1 MSLRNHAEVM
11 GGLAIIVTMA
21 LFIASFLSTVL
32 FMDFVRSAD
41 REVYVEPSFS
51 VCTGLAILLL
61 LAFLGYGMVVYRGVL
76 GRARTDRARRAAYFQ
91 LLFPLALVGFL
102 VATTLTSFAPS
113 LTFGFPLFYAGTLLY
128 PYTTFVLHREVKAM
142 EIENL
147 LLVRCFRCT
156 YMFEMHKRQPSLL
169 CPYCGQEN
177 LNPDQ
182 AVGAEVVSEPRA

>member
-1 MSLRNHAEVM
+1 MDVL
-11 GGLAIIVTMA
+11 GGAVIIVTMA

-32 FMDFVRSAD
+32 FMDFVRSED
-41 REVYVEPSFS
+41 GDVFVEPAFS

-61 LAFLGYGMVVYRGVL
+61 LAFLAYGMLVYRGVIS
-76 GRARTDRARRAAYFQ
+76 RARTDRARRAAYFQ
-91 LLFPLALVGFL
+91 VLFPLTLIGFL

-128 PYTTFVLHREVKAM
+128 PYTTFVLHREVKAVEM
-142 EIENL
+142 ENL

-182 AVGAEVVSEPRA
+182 AVVAEVVNEPRA